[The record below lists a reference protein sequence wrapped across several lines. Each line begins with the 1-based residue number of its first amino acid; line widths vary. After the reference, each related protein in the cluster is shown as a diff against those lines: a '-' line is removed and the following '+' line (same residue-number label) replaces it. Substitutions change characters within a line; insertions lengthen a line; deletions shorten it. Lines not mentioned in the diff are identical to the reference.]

1 MEFRG
6 ACFAIGG
13 DNCVAIVSDRRL
25 GKGYTLNDSNFQR
38 VFKMQDNIMLGLTGL
53 DTDVQTVYA
62 LLEYKLNM
70 YRLREGQEMTP
81 RDFAWMVGAT
91 LYEHRFGPYYV
102 SPVVAGLQDGK
113 PVLFGYDSIGCMTE
127 DKFVCAGAAAEML
140 LGSGECYFKEGMNA
154 QEIEDACINAINA
167 AADRH
172 IMIGWNSALYV
183 MTDKKIDCKMVKMKQ
198 V

>member
-1 MEFRG
+1 MEFTG
-6 ACFAIGG
+6 AVFAIGG

-25 GKGYTLNDSNFQR
+25 GKGFTLTDSNFQR
-38 VFKMQDNIMLGLTGL
+38 TFKMQDNIMLGLCGL

-70 YRLREGQEMTP
+70 YRLREGVDMTP

-127 DKFVCAGAAAEML
+127 DKFICA
-140 LGSGECYFKEGMNA
+140 
-154 QEIEDACINAINA
+154 
-167 AADRH
+167 
-172 IMIGWNSALYV
+172 SAP
-183 MTDKKIDCKMVKMKQ
+183 
-198 V
+198 